1 MAAHGPSPRAKPAVA
16 RIPDKRHPLLV
27 TVPGAALCAARLPA
41 TACTPPADG
50 TAQPNISQPPAS
62 SAGGSGSPPA
72 LPEPGIPGSNP
83 GPQAGEPQRHGHGSS
98 AAGQPGTFYPERA
111 ASVIN
116 LPGETHPAR
125 RTTSG
130 YASADIPRKIPESAM
145 VPHRFGCEP
154 VACRLA
160 AGQPSSTTT
169 ASPAWAKTNTGES
182 ASKVSSTCR
191 QETMSFVRKW
201 RNASATRTSA

>member
-16 RIPDKRHPLLV
+16 RLPDKRHPLLV

-41 TACTPPADG
+41 TACTPPLTGRLSRRSHSHRPRRPVAPVLLLPCRNLGSQARTQVHRPVNLNG
-50 TAQPNISQPPAS
+50 TATDPA
-62 SAGGSGSPPA
+62 
-72 LPEPGIPGSNP
+72 
-83 GPQAGEPQRHGHGSS
+83 QR
-98 AAGQPGTFYPERA
+98 AARDLYPERA

-169 ASPAWAKTNTGES
+169 ASPAWAKTNSGES
-182 ASKVSSTCR
+182 ASKVSGTCR